1 MLTTKVRDI
10 YSLMVERWLFS
21 SVGSNPTRYHKLETV
36 WMAKVSFAGYA
47 AYLSENLPDS
57 WKRVGVNHGVLN
69 QLISAVARY
78 CYEHLLTGR
87 ELVMHLK
94 ENTLIDAADF
104 EEEPQGIDWWID
116 LSLEANMLESH
127 GCIPTF
133 AEDGKSAK

>member
-1 MLTTKVRDI
+1 
-10 YSLMVERWLFS
+10 
-21 SVGSNPTRYHKLETV
+21 
-36 WMAKVSFAGYA
+36 MAKVSFSGYV
-47 AYLSENLPDS
+47 AYVSENLPES
-57 WKRVGVNHGVLN
+57 WKRVGENHGVLN

-87 ELVMHLK
+87 ELI
-94 ENTLIDAADF
+94 NAADF

-116 LSLEANMLESH
+116 LSLEADMLESH

>member
-1 MLTTKVRDI
+1 
-10 YSLMVERWLFS
+10 
-21 SVGSNPTRYHKLETV
+21 
-36 WMAKVSFAGYA
+36 MAKVSFSGYA
-47 AYLSENLPDS
+47 AYVSENLPES
-57 WKRVGVNHGVLN
+57 WKRVGENHGVLN

-87 ELVMHLK
+87 ELI
-94 ENTLIDAADF
+94 NAADF

-116 LSLEANMLESH
+116 LSLEADMLESH